1 MAASDVVND
10 ITEGFSK
17 IFLGTLGV
25 IINERNIYS
34 KLFNST
40 VF

>member
-10 ITEGFSK
+10 ITEGFSE

-25 IINERNIYS
+25 IIKWKKY
-34 KLFNST
+34 LFQA
-40 VF
+40 F